1 MRAHILVVD
10 DSAME
15 RRLLEES
22 LRRAGHEVA
31 VAADASEALT
41 RLQLHPVDLVVT
53 DLLMPDVDGLELL
66 KRIRTRLPAVPVI
79 LVTGGG
85 GESEAVAALRAG
97 ASDYVRKEYLTEQLQ
112 PAVLRVVKLLQD
124 RRRRQQV
131 ESWIVRTHTSFR
143 IGSNR
148 DQVSSLVRRLCE
160 LGSAL
165 GTIREADEI
174 RVAVA
179 LEEALLNAII
189 HGNLEVS
196 SRLRERED
204 DAYERMIEARR
215 AHPVYGRRQ
224 VQVDCDVSATEVR
237 YRITDEGPGFDVA
250 HLPDPRR
257 PDRVELASGR
267 GVLMMRTFMDEVAYN
282 ARGNEVTLVKRS
294 ETAPRPGEDD
304 SRARTGGLLPHDC
317 IAC

>member
-10 DSAME
+10 DSAVE
-15 RRLLEES
+15 RRLLEEY

-31 VAADASEALT
+31 VAADAGEALR

-53 DLLMPDVDGLELL
+53 DLLMPEVDGLELL
-66 KRIRTRLPAVPVI
+66 RRIRTRLPAVPVI
-79 LVTGGG
+79 LVTGNG
-85 GESEAVAALRAG
+85 GEAEAVSALRAG
-97 ASDYVRKEYLTEQLQ
+97 ASDYVRKEHLQ
-112 PAVLRVVKLLQD
+112 AELHPAVLRVVKLLQD

-143 IGSNR
+143 IGSDR
-148 DQVSSLVRRLCE
+148 QQVSSLVRRLCE

-165 GTIREADEI
+165 GAIREADEI

-179 LEEALLNAII
+179 LEEALLNAIV

-196 SRLRERED
+196 SRLRECED
-204 DAYERMIEARR
+204 DSYERMISQRR

-224 VQVDCDVSATEVR
+224 VQVDCDVSTTEVR
-237 YRITDEGPGFDVA
+237 YRITDEGPGFNVA
-250 HLPDPRR
+250 NLPDPRQ

-282 ARGNEVTLVKRS
+282 GRGNEVTLVKRN
-294 ETAPRPGEDD
+294 EATPRPGQDG
-304 SRARTGGLLPHDC
+304 SCTQRGLLPHDC